1 MSGRES
7 RTPANQMQQQVKR
20 GQSPK
25 SVDRVDK
32 GVPDRYDRDDHIHF
46 KSGEALYANG
56 EWKHGQKQL
65 SGKEKEWI
73 AKSGWTLPEAKKK

>member
-1 MSGRES
+1 MSERQS

-56 EWKHGQKQL
+56 EWKHGEKQL
-65 SGKEKEWI
+65 TRQEKEWI
-73 AKSGWTLPEAKKK
+73 DKNGWNQPK

>member
-1 MSGRES
+1 MAERQS
-7 RTPANQMQQQVKR
+7 RTTANQMQQQVKR

-56 EWKHGQKQL
+56 QWKHGEKQL
-65 SGKEKEWI
+65 NRQEKEWI
-73 AKSGWTLPEAKKK
+73 DKNGWNQPK